1 MVLGVELPVGSPA
14 EHQSEEDQTPC
25 NVGSVKAG
33 HREEGAS
40 ELIQAAELDVGVG
53 ELPGRAALEKAAEE
67 DGGNKKDKKAPP
79 VVMRDRLEREVAG
92 HAAGKQDYRVEEG
105 DRPPVDRHGV
115 RRRPAERVRAE
126 EVEVH
131 GE

>member
-14 EHQSEEDQTPC
+14 KHQSEEDQTPC

-53 ELPGRAALEKAAEE
+53 ELPGLAGLEKDAEDDRRDQQDE
-67 DGGNKKDKKAPP
+67 KAPP
-79 VVMRDRLEREVAG
+79 VVMRYRLERKVAG

-105 DRPPVDRHGV
+105 NRPPVDRHGV
-115 RRRPAERVRAE
+115 RRRPA
-126 EVEVH
+126 
-131 GE
+131 